1 MPLSLAWT
9 TDPGLQR
16 EENEDSVLVWEDQA
30 GVDAVLIVC
39 DGMGGHAAGREA
51 STIAIDRMAAGLAA
65 DGAEGA
71 SRHRLLDAFDAA
83 NRAVLEAARRVP
95 EWAGMGS
102 TMTAVLIAGDRLALL
117 NVGDSPAYVIREGEV
132 FPIFQD
138 HSWPAE
144 QYRAGLIDAWQV
156 KDHPFKHRLTRAVG
170 VWEDVLPYTA
180 EIELEEGDVILLASD
195 GVETA
200 GVEVEVV
207 RDHVARA
214 DLDSALGELVEL
226 CKQYG
231 APDNVTIAV
240 ARFAKPEP
248 VAVAAPAEE
257 TRQEPLAVEGES
269 QAENREKTPALD
281 RLSKR
286 KRSNKKPR

>member
-1 MPLSLAWT
+1 MRLAWK

-16 EENEDSVLVWEDQA
+16 EENEDSVLVWEGRA
-30 GVDAVLIVC
+30 GADALLIVC

-51 STIAIDRMAAGLAA
+51 SSIAIATMAERLAE

-71 SRHRLLDAFDAA
+71 SRDRLLTAFDAA
-83 NRAVLEAARRVP
+83 NRAVLEMARQVP

-117 NVGDSPAYVIREGEV
+117 NVGDSPGYLIREGDV

-144 QYRAGLIDAWQV
+144 QYRAGLIDVWQV

-170 VWEDVLPYTA
+170 VWEDVMPYTA
-180 EIELEEGDVILLASD
+180 EIDLEDGDLVVLASD
-195 GVETA
+195 GIETA

-207 RDHVARA
+207 RDHVTRD
-214 DLDSALGELVEL
+214 DLDAAVDELVEL
-226 CKQYG
+226 CRQYG

-240 ARFAKPEP
+240 ARFAKPEA
-248 VAVAAPAEE
+248 VAVPGGAPSEE
-257 TRQEPLAVEGES
+257 VEV
-269 QAENREKTPALD
+269 EKAPALD
-281 RLSKR
+281 RVSKK
-286 KRSNKKPR
+286 KRSTRRR

>member
-1 MPLSLAWT
+1 MPLTLAWK

-16 EENEDSVLVWEDQA
+16 EENEDSVLVSEGEA
-30 GVDAVLIVC
+30 GVDGLLIVC

-51 STIAIDRMAAGLAA
+51 SSIAIETMSRRLAE
-65 DGAEGA
+65 DGGEGA
-71 SRHRLLDAFDAA
+71 TRERLLDAFEAA
-83 NRAVLEAARRVP
+83 NLAVLESARRVP

-102 TMTAVLIAGDRLALL
+102 TMTAVLIAGDHLALL

-144 QYRAGLIDAWQV
+144 QFRAGLIDAWQV

-170 VWEDVLPYTA
+170 VWEDVMPYTA
-180 EIELEEGDVILLASD
+180 EIDLEDGDLIVLASD
-195 GVETA
+195 GIETA

-207 RDHVARA
+207 RDHVARD
-214 DLDSALGELVEL
+214 DLDSAVGELVEL
-226 CKQYG
+226 CRQYG

-240 ARFAKPEP
+240 ARYAKPEA
-248 VAVAAPAEE
+248 VAVAAPAKE
-257 TRQEPLAVEGES
+257 
-269 QAENREKTPALD
+269 PALD
-281 RLSKR
+281 RVSKK
-286 KRSNKKPR
+286 KRSTRRR

>member
-1 MPLSLAWT
+1 MPLSLAWK

-16 EENEDSVLVWEDQA
+16 EENEDSVLVWEERA
-30 GVDAVLIVC
+30 GADALLIVC

-51 STIAIDRMAAGLAA
+51 SSIAIETMAAQLGE

-71 SRHRLLDAFDAA
+71 ARQRLLEAFEVA
-83 NRAVLEAARRVP
+83 NRAVLDTARRVP

-102 TMTAVLIAGDRLALL
+102 TMTAVLIAGERLALL
-117 NVGDSPAYVIREGEV
+117 NVGDSPAYVIRDGDV
-132 FPIFQD
+132 FPISQD

-144 QYRAGLIDAWQV
+144 QYRAGLIEAWQV

-180 EIELEEGDVILLASD
+180 EIELEDGDLVVIASD

-200 GVEVEVV
+200 GIEVDVV
-207 RDHVARA
+207 RDLVARD
-214 DLDSALGELVEL
+214 DLETAVDELVEL
-226 CKQYG
+226 CRQRG

-240 ARFAKPEP
+240 ARFAKPE
-248 VAVAAPAEE
+248 AVA
-257 TRQEPLAVEGES
+257 EPGAAAAG
-269 QAENREKTPALD
+269 AALD
-281 RLSKR
+281 RVSRKKKGSKR
-286 KRSNKKPR
+286 SR

>member
-1 MPLSLAWT
+1 MRLAWK

-16 EENEDSVLVWEDQA
+16 EENEDSVLVWESRA
-30 GVDAVLIVC
+30 GADALLIVC

-51 STIAIDRMAAGLAA
+51 SSIAIEMMAERLAD
-65 DGAEGA
+65 DGGRGA
-71 SRHRLLDAFDAA
+71 SRDRLLNAFDAA
-83 NRAVLEAARRVP
+83 NRAVLEAARQVP

-117 NVGDSPAYVIREGEV
+117 NVGDSPGYLIREGDV

-144 QYRAGLIDAWQV
+144 QYRAGLIDVSQV

-170 VWEDVLPYTA
+170 VWEDVMPYTA
-180 EIELEEGDVILLASD
+180 EIDLEDGDLIVLASD
-195 GVETA
+195 GIETA

-207 RDHVARA
+207 RDHVTRD
-214 DLDSALGELVEL
+214 DLEAGVDELVEL
-226 CKQYG
+226 CRQYG
-231 APDNVTIAV
+231 GPDNITIAV

-248 VAVAAPAEE
+248 VAAAAGAPN
-257 TRQEPLAVEGES
+257 QEAG
-269 QAENREKTPALD
+269 KTPALD
-281 RLSKR
+281 RVSKK
-286 KRSNKKPR
+286 KRSRRR